1 MGLIRFFSF
10 AARASR
16 IRWMAWFTMAL
27 GLTIIAAILLAHL
40 GGYAVIGIY
49 AALGLIAAK
58 LITET
63 VRRVH
68 DCDQSGW
75 LVLAVGLGIAAL
87 LVTAGIRW
95 LGHGGD
101 AVVWGSLGLAL
112 VSGAALVG
120 RSGIAIANRFGPP
133 PPRFDMHPV
142 GETYPGALVAACFIL
157 AGISAGL
164 GVRAWQDA
172 LAEERLARVQRTEP
186 VVAESRGPSDVA
198 NQSHDPLDNDNAALS
213 NRIDDLLRES
223 KP

>member
-1 MGLIRFFSF
+1 
-10 AARASR
+10 
-16 IRWMAWFTMAL
+16 MAWFAMAL
-27 GLTIIAAILLAHL
+27 GLTVIAAILLAHL
-40 GGYAVIGIY
+40 DGYAVAGIY

-75 LVLAVGLGIAAL
+75 LVLAVGLGVAAL

-101 AVVWGSLGLAL
+101 AIAWSSLGLAL
-112 VSGAALVG
+112 LGGAALVG
-120 RSGIAIANRFGPP
+120 RPGIPIANRFGRPP
-133 PPRFDMHPV
+133 PQFNVHPV
-142 GETYPGALVAACFIL
+142 RETYPGALVAAFFIL
-157 AGISAGL
+157 AGITAGV
-164 GVRAWQDA
+164 GVQAWQNA

-186 VVAESRGPSDVA
+186 AAAETRGPSDLV
-198 NQSHDPLDNDNAALS
+198 NQSHDSLDDDNAVLS
-213 NRIDDLLRES
+213 SRIDDLLRES

>member
-1 MGLIRFFSF
+1 
-10 AARASR
+10 
-16 IRWMAWFTMAL
+16 MAWFAMAL
-27 GLTIIAAILLAHL
+27 GLTVIAANLLAHL
-40 GGYAVIGIY
+40 GGYAVAGIY

-87 LVTAGIRW
+87 LITAGTHW

-101 AVVWGSLGLAL
+101 AIAWSSLGLAL
-112 VSGAALVG
+112 LCGAVLVG
-120 RSGIAIANRFGPP
+120 RPGIPIANRFGPP
-133 PPRFDMHPV
+133 PPRFNVHPV
-142 GETYPGALVAACFIL
+142 RETYPGAFVAVCFIL
-157 AGISAGL
+157 AGISAGV

-172 LAEERLARVQRTEP
+172 LAKERLARVQRTEP
-186 VVAESRGPSDVA
+186 VAAASRGPSDVT
-198 NQSHDPLDNDNAALS
+198 NQSHDPLDDDNAALS
-213 NRIDDLLRES
+213 NRIDDLLGES